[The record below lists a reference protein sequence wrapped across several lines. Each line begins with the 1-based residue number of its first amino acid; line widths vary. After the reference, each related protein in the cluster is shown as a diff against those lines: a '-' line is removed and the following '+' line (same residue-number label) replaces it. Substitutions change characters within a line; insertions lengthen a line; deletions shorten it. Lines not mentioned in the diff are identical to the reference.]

1 MSLKT
6 TNCKLQQN
14 EIGCTLADKGA
25 STTSLRLLPRTSPP
39 DSVEFLIECRFDR
52 DPLSTKELY
61 STILD
66 RAGLIRLQQAIS
78 AALALAPLSILREG
92 HRYEPLLDPEPS
104 VPPKQKDIDREDI
117 SKWLARARYDRATAP
132 LNYPKACNQGVT
144 SGSGWN
150 CVLTN
155 RENST
160 KEELIAEVARGVI
173 GTWPKPRGG
182 YVQWSASE
190 KIDIVQAEYNE
201 RHPKKIGIT
210 KLHPYIAVYDCVIFF
225 PVTVTKEKLIEN
237 AKQIAET
244 WCPRAHVVWSA
255 TETIWPKLPKKDAP

>member
-78 AALALAPLSILREG
+78 AALALAME
-92 HRYEPLLDPEPS
+92 RYACVTGKTTLALNFSPDASAEKRAERRRTNSQMPAMG
-104 VPPKQKDIDREDI
+104 DR
-117 SKWLARARYDRATAP
+117 SCRWLF
-132 LNYPKACNQGVT
+132 
-144 SGSGWN
+144 
-150 CVLTN
+150 
-155 RENST
+155 
-160 KEELIAEVARGVI
+160 
-173 GTWPKPRGG
+173 
-182 YVQWSASE
+182 
-190 KIDIVQAEYNE
+190 
-201 RHPKKIGIT
+201 H
-210 KLHPYIAVYDCVIFF
+210 
-225 PVTVTKEKLIEN
+225 
-237 AKQIAET
+237 
-244 WCPRAHVVWSA
+244 
-255 TETIWPKLPKKDAP
+255 